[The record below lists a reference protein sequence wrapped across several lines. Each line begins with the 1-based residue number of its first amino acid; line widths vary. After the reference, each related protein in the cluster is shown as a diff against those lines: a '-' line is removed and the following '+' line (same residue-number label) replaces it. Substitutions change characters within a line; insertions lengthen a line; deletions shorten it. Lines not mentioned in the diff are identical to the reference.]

1 MNWGEQWKIK
11 NRKKIYV
18 SSFIFFPQFYIF
30 SVLTF
35 HSNLDFSVVFELCTR
50 TDVNLKMNR
59 QIKKIKN
66 RKPWKTLLHCEKK
79 NLCFLNYLFGF
90 FFQVTKF

>member
-66 RKPWKTLLHCEKK
+66 RKPWKT
-79 NLCFLNYLFGF
+79 
-90 FFQVTKF
+90 